1 LLLVVLGGLVPL
13 AGGAAGAAP
22 TGYVVVYKAGAT
34 LAQAR
39 AAVKAAG
46 GTLVSENKAVGV
58 ATVVSN
64 RADFVTRVMRQ
75 RALYGATRNRPFAA
89 TKAYNDSEWLRIE
102 RLTPAERRDGAARSG
117 RAPARATES
126 AEGGDPLAS
135 LQWGNEMI
143 HATADGS
150 YAVQQGDSRVLVG
163 VIDTGIDGSHPDL
176 PNFDAQLSRN
186 FTTDIP
192 TDPLGNEI
200 DGPCEYPNCKD
211 PADVDN
217 NEHGTHVAGIIGAA
231 LNGLGTSGVAPGVTL
246 VNLRAG
252 QDSGFFFL
260 QETVDAMTYGADI
273 GVDVFNMSYF
283 TDPWLYNCLDHPD
296 DSAEEQAQQRTIREA
311 TQRAADYAFKRNV
324 TLVSAEG
331 NEATDTG
338 HPTLDE
344 TSPDYP
350 LGTEKSR
357 EVDNSCIDVPT
368 ESEGVLSISS
378 LGPSGNKSDFSSYG
392 VEQTTVSAPGG
403 WFRDFFGTPQ
413 FRTPENMILSTYPQA
428 IAEERGQLEPDGTP
442 NDPFVVRDCQNGV
455 CAYYQ
460 YLQGTSMASP
470 HAAGVAALIVS
481 EYGNKDG
488 KHKGGLTMNPVQV
501 EKILIRTAQEHAC
514 PDPRLVSY
522 VNVGRPQSWDAF
534 CEGSAEFN
542 GFYGHGIVDALAA
555 VSGGRGVGS

>member
-1 LLLVVLGGLVPL
+1 
-13 AGGAAGAAP
+13 
-22 TGYVVVYKAGAT
+22 
-34 LAQAR
+34 
-39 AAVKAAG
+39 
-46 GTLVSENKAVGV
+46 
-58 ATVVSN
+58 
-64 RADFVTRVMRQ
+64 MRQ
-75 RALYGATRNRPFAA
+75 PALYGATRNRPFAA
-89 TKAYNDSEWLRIE
+89 TKAFTESEWLRIE
-102 RLTPAERRDGAARSG
+102 KLTPAERRDGAARSG
-117 RAPARATES
+117 SAPARSTES
-126 AEGGDPLAS
+126 SESGDPLAS
-135 LQWGNEMI
+135 LQWGNEMV
-143 HATADGS
+143 HATSDGS

-176 PNFDAQLSRN
+176 APNLDVSLSRN

-192 TDPLGNEI
+192 EDPLGNPL
-200 DGPCEYPNCKD
+200 DGPCEVPSCKD
-211 PADVDN
+211 PADVDDGG
-217 NEHGTHVAGIIGAA
+217 HGTHVSGIIASA
-231 LNGLGTSGVAPGVTL
+231 LNGLGTSGVAPKVTL

-296 DSAEEQAQQRTIREA
+296 DSAEEQAQQKTIREA

-338 HPTLDE
+338 NPTLDE

-357 EVDNSCIDVPT
+357 VVDNSCIDVPT
-368 ESEGVLSISS
+368 ESNHVLSISA

-413 FRTPENMILSTYPQA
+413 NRVPENMILSTYPEHVA
-428 IAEERGQLEPDGTP
+428 LEEGGIDENGNVLSPFFVKDCDG
-442 NDPFVVRDCQNGV
+442 DV
-455 CAYYQ
+455 CGYYQ

-470 HAAGVAALIVS
+470 YATGVAALIVS
-481 EYGNKDG
+481 QYGNKDG
-488 KHKGGLTMNPVQV
+488 QHKGGLTMNPVQV

-514 PDPRLVSY
+514 PDPRTVSY
-522 VNVGRPQSWDAF
+522 VNVGRPASWDAT
-534 CEGSAEFN
+534 CVGDAEFN

-555 VSGGRGVGS
+555 VSGGRGEGN